1 MNVQVRKQALRQSII
16 AAREALGEVERAA
29 LSARIA
35 ANLLALPSYREAETV
50 LAYLNFGAEFA
61 AEILVQQALHE
72 GKRVL
77 LPKVQGGELAVF
89 QVRDLPHDVQL
100 GRWDI
105 REPIAA
111 RCPEIKALH
120 EIDWVLLPG
129 VAFTKNGARLGY
141 GGGFYDKFLARLSHQ
156 PSLVAA
162 AFEVQVV
169 EEIPQEATDKSV
181 GFLVT
186 ENETVRCLAA

>member
-1 MNVQVRKQALRQSII
+1 MSIQVRKQALRQSII
-16 AAREALGEVERAA
+16 AAREALGEAERAA
-29 LSARIA
+29 LSARIT
-35 ANLLALPSYREAETV
+35 ANLLALPSYREAATV

-61 AEILVQQALHE
+61 AEILVRQALRE

-89 QVRDLPHDVQL
+89 QVCDLQHDVQL

-111 RCPEIKALH
+111 RCTEITALH

-141 GGGFYDKFLARLSHQ
+141 GGGFYDKFLARVSHQ

-162 AFEVQVV
+162 AFGVQVI
-169 EEIPQEATDKSV
+169 EDIPQEATDKSV
-181 GFLVT
+181 ACLVT
-186 ENETVRCLAA
+186 ESETVCCVAA